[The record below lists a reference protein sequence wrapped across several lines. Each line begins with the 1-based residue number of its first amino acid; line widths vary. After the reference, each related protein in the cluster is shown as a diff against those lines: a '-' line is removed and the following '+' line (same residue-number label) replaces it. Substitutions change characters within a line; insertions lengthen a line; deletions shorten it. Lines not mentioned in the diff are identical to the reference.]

1 MKKTTKEHPITF
13 FRKANEAR
21 QAVVKKSMQKAQF
34 GGKLK
39 TKKSSTQPVPVSP
52 PEKMPIRS
60 AGPIGLPL
68 FNSSSNPSTETYYD
82 RKTGYLRSP
91 LKGGADEDGI
101 SYSYKKIANVPA
113 GEIGYSNEIKSY
125 DPGTM
130 IPNQKKG
137 GSTKSK
143 MKMGGTTKTTKIVGA
158 KKNAKKK

>member
-1 MKKTTKEHPITF
+1 MKKTTKENPLTT

-21 QAVVKKSMQKAQF
+21 QAVVKKSIPKAQF
-34 GGKLK
+34 GGRMKM
-39 TKKSSTQPVPVSP
+39 KKSSNEPVAVNP
-52 PEKMPIRS
+52 PEKMPLRP
-60 AGPIGLPL
+60 AGQVGLPL

-91 LKGGADEDGI
+91 RTGGADEDGI

-125 DPGTM
+125 DPGTL
-130 IPNQKKG
+130 ISNQKKG

-158 KKNAKKK
+158 KKNVKKK